1 MATVYNLAID
11 QGSDFT
17 STIQLNND
25 TGTDRDLSGYSV
37 RGQLRR
43 SYGSTSNVAFTSNI
57 SSSSTGE
64 VTFSLSSA
72 ATANLKYGR
81 YVYDLELYTNTG
93 NVERIL
99 EGIVTVYPEVTK

>member
-25 TGTDRDLSGYSV
+25 TGTDRDLSGYFV

-57 SSSSTGE
+57 SSSLTGE

-72 ATANLKYGR
+72 ATANLKHGR